1 MAQRLIGQDVSLTTF
16 VGTDPQD
23 AIADIK
29 NFEATFQTEILRDSY
44 LGSFTDRRANVY
56 RGVRGSFEYHF
67 SSAAALS
74 IMASIVE
81 RCRNRRSQ
89 IRIVTQATLLMPN
102 GDRPMIVFDDQFF
115 EAMPLTI
122 GGRTEF
128 GSVKLDWESD
138 DARFI
143 GI

>member
-16 VGTDPQD
+16 VGTEPQD
-23 AIADIK
+23 AITDVRS
-29 NFEATFQTEILRDSY
+29 FSATFQTEIIKSDY
-44 LGSFTDRRANVY
+44 LGSFTDRRANVF
-56 RGVRGSFEYHF
+56 RGVRGSMEYHF

-74 IMASIVE
+74 ILAAIVE

-89 IRIVTQATLLMPN
+89 TRIVTQATLLMPN

-115 EAMPLTI
+115 ENIPLDI
-122 GGRTEF
+122 SGRTEF

-138 DARFI
+138 DARFV

>member
-1 MAQRLIGQDVSLTTF
+1 MAQRLIGQDVIVSTF
-16 VGTDPQD
+16 VGTVPQD
-23 AIADIK
+23 AITDIR
-29 NFEATFQTEILRDSY
+29 NFESTFQVEILKDSY

-74 IMASIVE
+74 IIAGIVE
-81 RCRNRRSQ
+81 RARNRRSQ
-89 IRIVTQATLLMPN
+89 VRIVTQATLLMPN

-115 EAMPLTI
+115 EPVPLTI